1 MSKNKDKEGELID
14 IGKKLGKSQTK
25 DALVKLLV
33 QSSALLAEL
42 DQSPPQ
48 STHNAMKGCSEAL
61 VSPALLR
68 HKDNEVGL
76 LVAICLSEIMR
87 IVAPDAPYS
96 DETLKEIFQLIVTN
110 FKGLDDVNS
119 SSFARR
125 VNILETVAKVRSCVV
140 MLDLECDDLILE
152 MFEIFFDTASVDHP
166 QNVFVA
172 MRNILSLVLEESEKI
187 PTEILEVILKN
198 LLKTN
203 KEGSAARK
211 LAIAVV
217 ERSADKLEPYVRS
230 FLTSVMVEGKSFKSG
245 LHKDHH
251 QVISELYGCAPQLL
265 SGVTPN
271 INDELVKDKVD
282 VRLKAVELLGRLFA
296 FPGRQFAQ
304 DYPLVFSEFL
314 KRFSDKVADVR
325 VAVVNCAKAYVEANP
340 SGEQANE
347 ILAALQD
354 RLLDYDEKVRVAVV
368 EAFYDLAI
376 SDLKYVPVDVLR
388 KVSERIRDKKPGVRK
403 ITVLKSLELYKSYCT
418 KCTEGSIAL
427 DKEYEWIPGKI
438 LRCSNDKE
446 IYGLEIVLT
455 DPLFPA
461 TLPVDEHAKHWVLA
475 FSTFDESEKKALQ
488 FILLQKQRLQQE
500 MQVYLNMRQKTK
512 EGDTPEFEKKLQS
525 CFKSIANQFVDP
537 PKAEDSLQK
546 LHQTKDESVFTALA
560 TLLSPITTIAQ
571 ANTAREDL
579 LKKIGVEHPEYVFMK
594 SLATKCG
601 YFFFSKECVN
611 AITKEVLVCKDSE
624 DNKYLVATS
633 LSLLVEIVI
642 YSPELLADAEDDLLT
657 LLKEPYES
665 VKESVVHIM
674 SKAGAYFRKE
684 GPSTGGRSN
693 VNLILEQLCLEGNR
707 KQAKFAV
714 SAIAAM
720 SADSGL
726 RALSVLY
733 GRLVDKLED
742 NAHLPTVLQ
751 SLGCIAQN
759 AMPIFETR
767 EDDIIKFVVR
777 NVLRRTSPQEDAE
790 FVPEFDVPSD
800 HVLLKIHALKAL
812 VKSFLPKM
820 NAHQRTRLPGL
831 LKVLVKILACG
842 EISDD
847 VKTSDA
853 DKAHLRLAAAK
864 GVLRLARRWDSQ
876 IPIDV
881 FHMVVMTVQDQAAH
895 VRRALLRKIHHYLKD
910 RSLNLKYASAYVLS
924 TVDTEKDI
932 ALEARRFMSE
942 FIDDYRNE
950 AYKAVTGQAE
960 KTNLTLH
967 PEYAL
972 VYLVHVLAHHPN
984 FPVESGE
991 VKPEPAAYEPFYRE
1005 LLFFLRALIHQESD
1019 GKNEAAKK
1027 YDGDN
1032 VPLILAIL
1040 RTIKGCENVVDRT
1053 KTETLYAICDIAIL
1067 ITKDIA
1073 PKKRHVE
1080 TYPGVVPLPASMYK
1094 VLESVSPEYT
1104 APESKAPVTK
1114 AAELNAAEVKAHK
1127 PNATEAMTSESKA
1140 SEVVASKLN
1149 AADVKA
1155 VEANEAEVKASEL
1168 NATESKPPSEVKT
1181 AELNVLETVV
1191 SESKEDKATEP
1202 SESKAAEVDESM
1214 EPEPIQTVAAE
1225 ANGSKASEPEESA
1238 GPESV
1243 GTGAA
1248 EPKGIKATESAEPKA
1263 AEPKESVVPELMET
1277 DTAEP
1282 KESVAPESME
1292 TDTAELKESV
1302 ALELM
1307 ETDTAKPKESVALEP
1322 METEIAEPNET
1333 KALESTESKESE
1345 PSKSGAPEPTE
1356 SKLPEL
1362 AETASKGPES
1372 DATVSSIGEEEK
1384 TGVTEAKKAVEGPS
1398 KVDGSHLPACF
1409 KDKGVLAKFKLGSSS
1424 KTHKP
1429 SSPRGRKRG
1438 KRFDNGETVSD
1449 AELEME
1455 EKSVREPT
1463 PKKGKLG
1470 NDKSTK
1476 GAATVGTGVIIKG
1489 PARGGRK
1496 SVDKNES
1503 AKKSAKKPEVGKEP
1517 EEDLDEKTPAKRKRG
1532 RPKGSSRKDD
1542 GISGDEMAGA
1552 SSDTTPTTS
1561 AKKGKPVAGD
1571 RSLTESGKRKPGR
1584 PAKAK
1589 SDDDVQEK
1597 SAQKKEKVN
1606 ISQGLVSTPDKSA
1619 KKASAVE
1626 KSESPAWKNEGER
1639 GGDESLVGCGI
1650 KVWWP
1655 LDKRFYKGS
1664 VVDYDAKKRKHK
1676 ILYNDGETEILNLTK
1691 ERWELTD
1698 KKNKTSAKKEKTPAT
1713 TPTLSGTKYPEPKRL
1728 KVTSKT
1734 PPTKQD
1740 DKDTLSAKRTSTP
1753 KSAKEAEKPA
1763 KVAKSPTTKE
1773 QAADAFEFDDEGVE
1787 PEAKR
1792 QKSLKASG
1800 GKQSKADK
1808 NEKTMGTS
1816 KDSEAE
1822 SAKEMSEELPVEGK
1836 AVGIAEDDEPLWTL
1850 ASASHGVLVEA
1861 GRTIG
1866 ELGTFGSQSQ

>member
-1836 AVGIAEDDEPLWTL
+1836 AVGIAEDDEPLDNW
-1850 ASASHGVLVEA
+1850 
-1861 GRTIG
+1861 RTRNVWK
-1866 ELGTFGSQSQ
+1866 SKPVKK